1 MRFKNNFIQI
11 KTVSIQLWRLNI
23 FTPAHFCQ
31 RCRALILWQL
41 IFIRETIIPIVRIKN
56 KFYPSKMF
64 GEYHLWLGNAWGRSK
79 TSELKNRL
87 LVGVAGARGNLLY
100 TKIISVTSNLM
111 PILVDIT
118 CSLHISGTVAH
129 NLWPGNHIS
138 NRQNFI

>member
-56 KFYPSKMF
+56 KVMLY
-64 GEYHLWLGNAWGRSK
+64 NNI
-79 TSELKNRL
+79 KNRYN
-87 LVGVAGARGNLLY
+87 GSINKKFHFRIQRH
-100 TKIISVTSNLM
+100 T
-111 PILVDIT
+111 
-118 CSLHISGTVAH
+118 H
-129 NLWPGNHIS
+129 
-138 NRQNFI
+138 